1 MLEQI
6 FRTIFITSCIGAVL
20 TLLLMLIKPLTQKCF
35 SSRWHYYIWLVVLAV
50 MILPVSFR
58 LTGEPWHSRVTS
70 EVVSEMSETE
80 LPETV
85 GSSIS
90 GDTKIARIIE
100 KPVEGLYGSVETAG
114 KTAFNRLD
122 IISPI
127 WAITAVLLVLLRLI
141 RYALFLIKINRD
153 TKLLSCPEIKG
164 FTDKNITVRISDT
177 ICSPL
182 MTGIIKPTLILPK
195 GISGEEQLHNILAH
209 EITHFK
215 RRDVWYKWFVSI
227 VKCIHWFN
235 PAIYVADRE
244 IERECEISCDLEVV
258 KEMSREQEI
267 GYINTI
273 LSLLSLRKSKT
284 IPLTTGM
291 AGSKKALKERFMR
304 IKNKRKISK
313 AAAVISIIAAI
324 AIFAGAIA
332 ISGVLNGRYEEATPG
347 NNEIAVDKVTGN
359 KANLL
364 LSLYEDGKVDLMMI
378 ISLDKESQS
387 IYGASIPANKELET
401 DSESRTI
408 TDLISG
414 DNAEKDVID
423 AVRKEYS
430 VPINYYVSTDIN
442 TISDITNESSR
453 ILFGNSTQIY
463 DTIVD
468 AYITARAKDGTM
480 SELKSVYE
488 KVKKSLTK
496 EKLLNIATVYAENAG
511 KIKTNCSLSD
521 ISEIAQNIAGV
532 ERVDICLISGDY
544 EDFENGVLSID
555 NENGRA
561 YILQQ
566 MR

>member
-100 KPVEGLYGSVETAG
+100 KPVEELYGSVETAG
-114 KTAFNRLD
+114 EIAFNRLD

-127 WAITAVLLVLLRLI
+127 WAIMAVLLVLLRLI
-141 RYALFLIKINRD
+141 RYALFLIKMNRD

-347 NNEIAVDKVTGN
+347 NNEIAVDEVTGN
-359 KANLL
+359 KSNLL
-364 LSLYEDGKVDLMMI
+364 FLGLNENEEIDVRVLI
-378 ISLDKESQS
+378 CFDKEEKS
-387 IYGASIPANKELET
+387 IKGIMLPEEDFEAKSNEQEMING
-401 DSESRTI
+401 I
-408 TDLISG
+408 
-414 DNAEKDVID
+414 KD
-423 AVRKEYS
+423 KYS
-430 VPINYYVSTDIN
+430 VPVNYYLKTDM
-442 TISDITNESSR
+442 
-453 ILFGNSTQIY
+453 
-463 DTIVD
+463 
-468 AYITARAKDGTM
+468 AA
-480 SELKSVYE
+480 
-488 KVKKSLTK
+488 LT
-496 EKLLNIATVYAENAG
+496 EFAENLG
-511 KIKTNCSLSD
+511 KKIFGDSFPEIKERISREFASTKNICPKD
-521 ISEIAQNIAGV
+521 I
-532 ERVDICLISGDY
+532 DY
-544 EDFENGVLSID
+544 EGKLFNSMESLLKKENIKAVIEMYKTLTSNIETNYNLNDLPSDAKAFRGMSPFDIDFYGDESII
-555 NENGRA
+555 ESVVE
-561 YILQQ
+561 Q